1 MALKYSKQR
10 AVILDFMKDRTDHP
24 TADMVYTNVR
34 KTLPNISLGTV
45 YRNLVLLTELGE
57 IKKVQV
63 GDGVDHFDPVVDD
76 HDHFLCTECGRVYD
90 LPVRE
95 TLNARHYAG
104 SEFKGEITGYTLMLR
119 GVCEHCLSAEH
130 TA

>member
-24 TADMVYTNVR
+24 TADMVYTNMR

-95 TLNARHYAG
+95 TLNASHYAG